1 MSAERILISLAL
13 LNLTVLILDAL
24 YNVFAGLLPLVIVP

>member
-1 MSAERILISLAL
+1 MSAERILISLAF

>member
-1 MSAERILISLAL
+1 MSAERILISLTL